1 MMYKER
7 YCIRLQLKLSGVGTR
22 LKLVLKNLPGNGII
36 YYQIKSGDFIAKRKM
51 IILKKNILE

>member
-36 YYQIKSGDFIAKRKM
+36 YYQIKNGDFIAKRKM